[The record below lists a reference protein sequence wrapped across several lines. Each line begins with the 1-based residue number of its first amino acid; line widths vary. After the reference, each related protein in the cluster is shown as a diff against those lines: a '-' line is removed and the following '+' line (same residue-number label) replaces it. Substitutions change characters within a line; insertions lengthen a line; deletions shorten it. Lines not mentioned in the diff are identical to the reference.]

1 MADKEQYIIRIQGD
15 LIEVTPDVYYA
26 YFRMERQERGQ
37 EEKKKRNAVV
47 SYDALDTEKTTGAE
61 AMPDLIIPSLE
72 QQIMTQELHISLHRA
87 VDALPRAERELIK
100 AIYFEGMTEN
110 DYAKASGMSQTGVSY
125 RRRKILSKL
134 KLLLDIMG
142 SFC

>member
-1 MADKEQYIIRIQGD
+1 MTEKKRFVIKIQGTMID
-15 LIEVTPDVYYA
+15 VSEDVYYA

-37 EEKKKRNAVV
+37 EEKKQRNTVL
-47 SYDALDTEKTTGAE
+47 SYDSLDTEEKTGAE
-61 AMPDLIIPSLE
+61 SMPDLISPSPE
-72 QQIMTQELHISLHRA
+72 QQLISQEIRDALHRA
-87 VDALPRAERELIK
+87 VDALPKAERELIK
-100 AIYFEGMTEN
+100 AIYFEGMTED
-110 DYAKASGMSQTGVSY
+110 DYAKVSGMSQTGVSY